1 VSSRSTPC
9 TVKKTFE
16 IAKATGNDLIVQVKE
31 NQPNLQQHLEDLAA
45 TAKPLASDHR
55 RNRARNRQ
63 EDRLVEVFDPAGA
76 LGGTEWASLIA
87 ALVRVRRR
95 TLIRSAATGAWTA
108 REETALYA
116 SSVMLPAATFAD
128 AIRNHW
134 AIENRSHYVRDVTLA
149 EDASRIRINPGIM
162 ARLRSYVLN
171 IARANGA
178 ENIARALWIAAIDPT
193 VSLSYKGV
201 Q

>member
-1 VSSRSTPC
+1 MPC

-31 NQPNLQQHLEDLAA
+31 NQPNLQHHLEDLAA
-45 TAKPLASDHR
+45 TARPLETDHR

-76 LGGTEWASLIA
+76 LCGTEWGPLIA

-95 TLIRSAATGAWTA
+95 TLIGSGATGAWTA
-108 REETALYA
+108 REETALYD
-116 SSVMLPAATFAD
+116 SSIMLPAGAFAN

-134 AIENRSHYVRDVTLA
+134 AMANRSHYVHDVTLRGRP
-149 EDASRIRINPGIM
+149 SRIRINP
-162 ARLRSYVLN
+162 
-171 IARANGA
+171 
-178 ENIARALWIAAIDPT
+178 
-193 VSLSYKGV
+193 
-201 Q
+201 

>member
-1 VSSRSTPC
+1 MKSSRRSRTRSQLARAVSKRSAGPAASSPSTPC

-31 NQPNLQQHLEDLAA
+31 NQSNLQHRLDDLAT
-45 TAKPLASDHR
+45 TARPLETDHR
-55 RNRARNRQ
+55 RDRARNRQ

-76 LGGTEWASLIA
+76 LCGTEWAPFIA

-116 SSVMLPAATFAD
+116 SSVMLPAATFD
-128 AIRNHW
+128 GHPEPLGHRKP
-134 AIENRSHYVRDVTLA
+134 E
-149 EDASRIRINPGIM
+149 P
-162 ARLRSYVLN
+162 LRP
-171 IARANGA
+171 R
-178 ENIARALWIAAIDPT
+178 RHPRR
-193 VSLSYKGV
+193 
-201 Q
+201 

>member
-1 VSSRSTPC
+1 M
-9 TVKKTFE
+9 
-16 IAKATGNDLIVQVKE
+16 QVKE
-31 NQPNLQQHLEDLAA
+31 NQSNLQHRLDDLAT
-45 TAKPLASDHR
+45 TARPLETDHR

-76 LGGTEWASLIA
+76 LCGTEWAPLIA

-116 SSVMLPAATFAD
+116 SSVMLPAATFAN

-162 ARLRSYVLN
+162 ARLRSHVLN
-171 IARANGA
+171 IARIG
-178 ENIARALWIAAIDPT
+178 RAH
-193 VSLSYKGV
+193 V
-201 Q
+201 

>member
-1 VSSRSTPC
+1 MPC

-31 NQPNLQQHLEDLAA
+31 NQPNLQHHLESLAA
-45 TAKPLASDHR
+45 TARPLETDPR

-76 LGGTEWASLIA
+76 LCGTEWASLIA

-95 TLIRSAATGAWTA
+95 PLIRSAATGAWTA

-116 SSVMLPAATFAD
+116 SSVMLPAAPFAD
-128 AIRNHW
+128 AIRNH
-134 AIENRSHYVRDVTLA
+134 
-149 EDASRIRINPGIM
+149 
-162 ARLRSYVLN
+162 
-171 IARANGA
+171 
-178 ENIARALWIAAIDPT
+178 
-193 VSLSYKGV
+193 
-201 Q
+201 